1 MTVQKQLLGRGT
13 YGPDVVYGPEVSP
26 LWQFFLAPPAQNSVL
41 IYTDGSVVERA
52 TFENNVIQGD
62 DVQRFILGG
71 TDFRTDEGSAD
82 YVALTD
88 AGYTWRNVYTDDSYE
103 ETYDN
108 PYNMYNNS

>member
-52 TFENNVIQGD
+52 TFENNVTSYSI
-62 DVQRFILGG
+62 FELIK
-71 TDFRTDEGSAD
+71 
-82 YVALTD
+82 LTLFNLK
-88 AGYTWRNVYTDDSYE
+88 YPVK
-103 ETYDN
+103 
-108 PYNMYNNS
+108 